1 MTLSDWNLISLPR
14 IAHSRCHCPN
24 SNDSRGNPAIVPA
37 AIHKNRFNEVPSATA
52 AKKPAIELLMLVGEH
67 GSDLMV
73 PRIAMMKAL
82 QREATAA
89 SARAGN
95 APRPTSSFAD
105 ASCSA
110 SLASAPDV
118 RSAGVHRLHQT
129 NAPRRRSDDPVAL
142 MRLILRRVWQRT
154 FVIFNPY
161 VVPRVD
167 PAVARLASKKNST
180 SQTRRLSARSSS
192 TVPRGLD
199 SSSDRRLGWVH

>member
-1 MTLSDWNLISLPR
+1 VFTGYTKR
-14 IAHSRCHCPN
+14 
-24 SNDSRGNPAIVPA
+24 
-37 AIHKNRFNEVPSATA
+37 T
-52 AKKPAIELLMLVGEH
+52 
-67 GSDLMV
+67 
-73 PRIAMMKAL
+73 
-82 QREATAA
+82 
-89 SARAGN
+89 
-95 APRPTSSFAD
+95 
-105 ASCSA
+105 
-110 SLASAPDV
+110 
-118 RSAGVHRLHQT
+118 
-129 NAPRRRSDDPVAL
+129 RRSDDPVAL